1 MSSLGSHF
9 LLFYI
14 IENNRLRQVKLES
27 IGDLKLMGMLAEII
41 VNLVKKNTTSSK
53 MANHIFYKIED
64 VNSTLDE
71 YTLRC
76 ANTNTVF
83 NVSITEIVY
92 DASILFGLHP
102 AQACYIG
109 LEFSKIAKSKSTHSS
124 TQNKTI
130 DIRYTECRYGKFSIH
145 HIDRQGNVCFSN
157 KTTSEKF
164 CMDPRDIIL
173 SKDILNEF
181 DASQAFHLG
190 IFAGFKIKNP
200 IKEKET
206 PVKNNIHYMRLV
218 KNDSK

>member
-83 NVSITEIVY
+83 NVSIRINLSKGIDWNIAVN
-92 DASILFGLHP
+92 
-102 AQACYIG
+102 C
-109 LEFSKIAKSKSTHSS
+109 FSKVVK
-124 TQNKTI
+124 
-130 DIRYTECRYGKFSIH
+130 
-145 HIDRQGNVCFSN
+145 
-157 KTTSEKF
+157 
-164 CMDPRDIIL
+164 
-173 SKDILNEF
+173 
-181 DASQAFHLG
+181 
-190 IFAGFKIKNP
+190 IFFN
-200 IKEKET
+200 
-206 PVKNNIHYMRLV
+206 
-218 KNDSK
+218 